1 MKQLTVQIQIGQY
14 QFNVVDSVSVSS
26 SWNALEDTAT
36 ITLPRRLLTQGSLS
50 NTTAPDLSSIMK
62 VGDKVKIEL
71 GYDYDFQTEF
81 EGYVKS
87 IAPEVPVKI
96 ECEDAMWLLKQT
108 NIKKAWRKVSLNEL
122 LQEIVPSDL
131 SFETI
136 GEVNLGKFRVDG
148 VSAYEILKKIRE
160 VYGLVSYMRGTKLI
174 CGFPYQEQ
182 PSKIKVHLQENVD
195 DNQTDLAFRR
205 ADQVKVK
212 FKAISIQPD
221 GSKIEVEL
229 GDSDGQLRTIT
240 LPSGLNESE
249 VRKVGEERM
258 KLYKFDGYEGA
269 LVTFGQPW
277 ARHSDT
283 VEITDDLYSDREGSY
298 RIDTVKIDFGGNGY
312 RRALTLGNKVN

>member
-1 MKQLTVQIQIGQY
+1 MKRTTPQIQIGSY
-14 QFNVVDSVSVSS
+14 QFNVVDAVTVES
-26 SWNALEDTAT
+26 SWNFHEDTAT

-50 NTTAPDLSSIMK
+50 NTDAPDLSSVIK

-71 GYDYDFQTEF
+71 GYDFDFQTEF

-108 NIKKAWRKVSLNEL
+108 NLKNAWRKVSLSEL
-122 LQEIVPSDL
+122 LQFIVPSGIT
-131 SFETI
+131 FETV

-148 VSAYEILKKIRE
+148 VSAYDILKKIRE
-160 VYGLVSYMRGTKLI
+160 VYGLASYMRGTKLVV
-174 CGFPYQEQ
+174 GFPYQEQ
-182 PSKIKVHLQENVD
+182 PQNIKVNMQELD

-212 FKAISIQPD
+212 FKAISIQAD

-240 LPSGLNESE
+240 LPVGLSESE
-249 VRKVGEERM
+249 IRKVGEERM
-258 KLYKFDGYEGA
+258 KLYKFDGYEGS
-269 LVTFGQPW
+269 LITFGEPW
-277 ARHSDT
+277 SRHSDT
-283 VEITDDLYSDREGSY
+283 VTITDDLYPDREGTY
-298 RIDTVKIDFGGNGY
+298 RIDTVKVDFGGNGY
-312 RRALTLGNKVN
+312 RRALTLGNKTN